1 MTKTQRQVQPRAME
15 LTWSITSDTP
25 FRRLVRT
32 IRGLEYGQLLTISG
46 KGDMW
51 QLQQQLYSAVGKTRE
66 RTLRTH
72 QNGAGLEV
80 WITKRST

>member
-1 MTKTQRQVQPRAME
+1 MTKTQRSVQPRAME

-25 FRRLVRT
+25 FRRLVRA

-46 KGDMW
+46 KGDMR

-66 RTLRTH
+66 RMLRTH